1 MPLYESSLQ
10 RLQQLPLSVTSLN
23 ALSPLLTSA
32 FSHIPSPAR
41 GPAAFQRFF
50 CAVHS
55 HFSPPA
61 TSYSDDLR
69 VCIDACMR
77 GYGGQWP
84 PDMVPLSSQTQ
95 TQLQLQSE
103 TRPLID
109 LLAETGVTKDVGRP
123 SPHMLSIEVNVL
135 CLSSRTCIK
144 VDPAVA
150 DSYEARSC
158 TGLPVRGI
166 KRDDG
171 CLYTGKSTFR
181 PRTCQLVHCINT
193 TGSSRVFQ
201 ITQQWLI
208 EETSRNPGHT
218 GFQASSCRFG

>member
-32 FSHIPSPAR
+32 FSHIPPPAR

-50 CAVHS
+50 YAVHS
-55 HFSPPA
+55 RFSPPV

-77 GYGGQWP
+77 GYGGEWP
-84 PDMVPLSSQTQ
+84 PGMVPLSSQTQ

-109 LLAETGVTKDVGRP
+109 LLAETEVTKDVGRL
-123 SPHMLSIEVNVL
+123 SPHMLSIEVNGL
-135 CLSSRTCIK
+135 CLISRTCIE
-144 VDPAVA
+144 VDSSVA

-158 TGLPVRGI
+158 TRLPVRCI
-166 KRDDG
+166 KRGDG
-171 CLYTGKSTFR
+171 CLFTSKSTFR
-181 PRTCQLVHCINT
+181 PRTCQLVHRIAI
-193 TGSSRVFQ
+193 TGLSGVVQ
-201 ITQQWLI
+201 ITQQLLF
-208 EETSRNPGHT
+208 EETSRNPRHT
-218 GFQASSCRFG
+218 SFQASSCRSD